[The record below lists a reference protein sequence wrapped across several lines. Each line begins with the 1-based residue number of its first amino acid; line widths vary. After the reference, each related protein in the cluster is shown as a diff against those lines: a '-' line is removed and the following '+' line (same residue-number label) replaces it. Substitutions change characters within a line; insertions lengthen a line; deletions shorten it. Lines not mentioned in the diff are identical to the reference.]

1 MENNRRKWSFS
12 KEVSIG
18 DAIGLAVAFTAVLV
32 AYGAL
37 KERVALVE
45 QTQTSQ
51 ASMTV
56 EWRDRVENSI
66 QEINRKLERLI
77 ERNSNERRR

>member
-18 DAIGLAVAFTAVLV
+18 DAVGLAVAFTAVML

-37 KERVALVE
+37 DRRIALLE
-45 QTQTSQ
+45 QSQ
-51 ASMTV
+51 VTGSEYARTAISRM
-56 EWRDRVENSI
+56 EESI
-66 QEINRKLERLI
+66 AEMNRKLDRLI
-77 ERNSNERRR
+77 ERNAR